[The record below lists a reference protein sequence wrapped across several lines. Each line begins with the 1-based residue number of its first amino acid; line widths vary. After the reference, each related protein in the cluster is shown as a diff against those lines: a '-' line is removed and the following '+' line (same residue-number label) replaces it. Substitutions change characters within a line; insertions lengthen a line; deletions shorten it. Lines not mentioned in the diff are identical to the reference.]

1 MKRAFTASITQ
12 EGDWFVAQCLEVD
25 VASQG
30 ETETEALDNL
40 GEALQLYFEPPHPTL
55 RPLVRTIE
63 VDIGAS

>member
-1 MKRAFTASITQ
+1 M
-12 EGDWFVAQCLEVD
+12 AQCLEVD

-40 GEALQLYFEPPHPTL
+40 GEALQLYFELPHPTV